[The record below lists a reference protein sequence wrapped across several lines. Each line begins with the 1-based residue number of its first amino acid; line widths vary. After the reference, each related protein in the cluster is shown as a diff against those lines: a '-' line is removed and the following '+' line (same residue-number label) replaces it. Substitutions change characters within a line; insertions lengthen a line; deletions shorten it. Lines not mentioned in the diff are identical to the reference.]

1 MIKYHDI
8 NCPDRRLKKENSD
21 ICRLLGFL
29 FLYQL
34 KKCGWKYNCTEKFGK
49 YKIKNIDLILI
60 LGKIDSVIIEF
71 GVYRKKK
78 RVLRN
83 CSFRKKKCL
92 WSGLVGKTGI
102 SFYDISAM
110 KLK

>member
-21 ICRLLGFL
+21 IFRILGFL

-60 LGKIDSVIIEF
+60 FGKIDSEIIDF

-83 CSFRKKKCL
+83 CSFGKKKRL
-92 WSGLVGKTGI
+92 GSGLVDKTEI
-102 SFYDISAM
+102 ASDNLSAM
-110 KLK
+110 

>member
-1 MIKYHDI
+1 MWKVQNQYFSSELIFRK
-8 NCPDRRLKKENSD
+8 N
-21 ICRLLGFL
+21 GF
-29 FLYQL
+29 
-34 KKCGWKYNCTEKFGK
+34 G
-49 YKIKNIDLILI
+49 
-60 LGKIDSVIIEF
+60 IIEF

-102 SFYDISAM
+102 TFYDFSAM

>member
-49 YKIKNIDLILI
+49 YKIKNIDLIYI
-60 LGKIDSVIIEF
+60 LGKIDSEIIDF

-83 CSFRKKKCL
+83 CSFGKKKRL
-92 WSGLVGKTGI
+92 GSGLVDKTEI
-102 SFYDISAM
+102 ASDNLSAM
-110 KLK
+110 

>member
-1 MIKYHDI
+1 MIKYRDI

-34 KKCGWKYNCTEKFGK
+34 KKCGWKYNCAEKFGK
-49 YKIKNIDLILI
+49 YKINIFDLIFI
-60 LGKIDSVIIEF
+60 FGKIDSEIIDF

-83 CSFRKKKCL
+83 CSFGKKKRL
-92 WSGLVGKTGI
+92 GSGLVDKTEI
-102 SFYDISAM
+102 ASDNLSAM
-110 KLK
+110 

>member
-34 KKCGWKYNCTEKFGK
+34 KKCGWKYNCTEKFAK
-49 YKIKNIDLILI
+49 NKIKNIDLIYI
-60 LGKIDSVIIEF
+60 LGKIDSEIIDF

-83 CSFRKKKCL
+83 CSFGKKKRL
-92 WSGLVGKTGI
+92 GSGLVDKTEI
-102 SFYDISAM
+102 ASDNLSAM
-110 KLK
+110 

>member
-34 KKCGWKYNCTEKFGK
+34 KKCGWKYNCTEKCGK
-49 YKIKNIDLILI
+49 YKINIFDLIFI
-60 LGKIDSVIIEF
+60 FGKIDSEIIDF

-83 CSFRKKKCL
+83 CSFGKKKRL
-92 WSGLVGKTGI
+92 GSGLVDKTEI
-102 SFYDISAM
+102 ASDDLSAM
-110 KLK
+110 

>member
-60 LGKIDSVIIEF
+60 FGKIDSEIIDF

-83 CSFRKKKCL
+83 CSFGKKKRL
-92 WSGLVGKTGI
+92 GSGLVDKTEI
-102 SFYDISAM
+102 ASDNLSAM
-110 KLK
+110 

>member
-1 MIKYHDI
+1 MYDI
-8 NCPDRRLKKENSD
+8 GISIFISIEKNVD
-21 ICRLLGFL
+21 G
-29 FLYQL
+29 
-34 KKCGWKYNCTEKFGK
+34 KYNCTEKCGK
-49 YKIKNIDLILI
+49 YKINILFLDGF
-60 LGKIDSVIIEF
+60 LGKNGFGIIEF

-102 SFYDISAM
+102 TFDDFSAM

>member
-60 LGKIDSVIIEF
+60 LGKIDSEIIDF

-83 CSFRKKKCL
+83 CSFGKKKRL
-92 WSGLVGKTGI
+92 GSGLVDKTEI
-102 SFYDISAM
+102 ASDNLSAM
-110 KLK
+110 

>member
-1 MIKYHDI
+1 M
-8 NCPDRRLKKENSD
+8 
-21 ICRLLGFL
+21 
-29 FLYQL
+29 
-34 KKCGWKYNCTEKFGK
+34 
-49 YKIKNIDLILI
+49 ILI
-60 LGKIDSVIIEF
+60 LGKIDSEIIDF

-102 SFYDISAM
+102 TFDDFSAM